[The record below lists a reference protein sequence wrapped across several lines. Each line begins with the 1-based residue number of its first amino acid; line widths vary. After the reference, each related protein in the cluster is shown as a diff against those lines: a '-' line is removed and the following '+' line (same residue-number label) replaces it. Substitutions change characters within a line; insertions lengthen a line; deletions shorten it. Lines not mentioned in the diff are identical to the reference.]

1 MNRESSTKGW
11 TGEMDL
17 NDENKIVLLEFLTE
31 AYNKLNEISK
41 LLLITLV
48 STDRLGIHQGKIYR
62 YFDDENRPI
71 YKTAFDAGK
80 QSLNISDSF
89 IFS

>member
-1 MNRESSTKGW
+1 
-11 TGEMDL
+11 MDL

-71 YKTAFDAGK
+71 YKTPFDAGK